1 MSNENQNQNSAVVG
15 STATTPPTDTSIIRG
30 DDIIEIDAGGKII
43 KTRRSTLTLVPNS
56 LFASMFSGRWALELD
71 TNGRI
76 FIDENSELIEII
88 VDFLRMKKREDPSKP
103 APPPTVHNDTKD
115 NFLSLLNYY
124 GLTEFFYPSL
134 QPLVFDIA
142 NIAVMHPDVSSIDVV
157 KSEDKIQ
164 FSQDSDAHEYEHVVC
179 IPSLDSSGE
188 GAFWKVT
195 IDQMDDGW
203 LFLGI
208 VGNLNFEADATSD
221 STAYG
226 MDSTDVWRGGGSDS
240 DGDWT
245 GFGQGDCVYFKFK
258 SNKLTVYNVRKDKKF
273 EICTCSTGNAYILF
287 DLGCGTKVT
296 LEPLDEEKHKYLL

>member
-1 MSNENQNQNSAVVG
+1 MQEEKDNLQNEIETMNNSIVDSAATSN
-15 STATTPPTDTSIIRG
+15 
-30 DDIIEIDAGGKII
+30 DDPIIEIDADGKII

-71 TNGRI
+71 NNGRI

-103 APPPTVHNDTKD
+103 TRPPTVRDDKKD

-245 GFGQGDCVYFKFK
+245 GFGQGDCLYFKFK

>member
-1 MSNENQNQNSAVVG
+1 MKRDSNGVV
-15 STATTPPTDTSIIRG
+15 
-30 DDIIEIDAGGKII
+30 
-43 KTRRSTLTLVPNS
+43 
-56 LFASMFSGRWALELD
+56 
-71 TNGRI
+71 

-103 APPPTVHNDTKD
+103 APPPTVHNDKKD

-258 SNKLTVYNVRKDKKF
+258 SNKLTVYNVRKDRKF